1 MLYGTGAEIPE
12 LRKQLAAAQEAT
24 DNPAIIELSRRLLE
38 AAPRDQKVWETLVRA
53 QLDVADYN
61 RCAATLDVWEKGAA
75 PRPSVIDDLR
85 GDVAAAR
92 EDYPAAE
99 HYWRSYLAAQPKA
112 VAALDKLANRFAA
125 EGRWR
130 DALDLR
136 TRALAVNDTAPRR
149 IDRANLYL
157 ALHEWDKALADADKA
172 NGIDPSDKTV
182 KESLPQFEL
191 LKNFLPRIKALDSQI
206 AKSPGTPILWLDRAH
221 LFTLANRPNLA
232 LTDCEQARKLA
243 PGMIR
248 ARIQAAEALQD
259 LGRVNDAAKLSVSHD
274 LPRDK
279 NKHVNEEALR
289 LLSVY
294 DAQVLQNPNR
304 VDPLI
309 ARVKVLRRLN
319 QFVLALA
326 DAQAALSL
334 DPDSPD
340 AHFQAAHV
348 FDALGRTKEAMSHV
362 ERATELNQNDPVIW
376 YYRGLLEAKRADFKA
391 AIQSQTRSLGIRE
404 SYVALLERENCER
417 RSGLVA
423 EADADAAYR
432 KQFPEPEE

>member
-24 DNPAIIELSRRLLE
+24 DNPAIIEVSRRLLE

-157 ALHEWDKALADADKA
+157 
-172 NGIDPSDKTV
+172 G
-182 KESLPQFEL
+182 
-191 LKNFLPRIKALDSQI
+191 
-206 AKSPGTPILWLDRAH
+206 G
-221 LFTLANRPNLA
+221 
-232 LTDCEQARKLA
+232 
-243 PGMIR
+243 
-248 ARIQAAEALQD
+248 
-259 LGRVNDAAKLSVSHD
+259 
-274 LPRDK
+274 
-279 NKHVNEEALR
+279 
-289 LLSVY
+289 
-294 DAQVLQNPNR
+294 
-304 VDPLI
+304 
-309 ARVKVLRRLN
+309 
-319 QFVLALA
+319 
-326 DAQAALSL
+326 
-334 DPDSPD
+334 
-340 AHFQAAHV
+340 
-348 FDALGRTKEAMSHV
+348 
-362 ERATELNQNDPVIW
+362 
-376 YYRGLLEAKRADFKA
+376 
-391 AIQSQTRSLGIRE
+391 
-404 SYVALLERENCER
+404 
-417 RSGLVA
+417 
-423 EADADAAYR
+423 
-432 KQFPEPEE
+432 